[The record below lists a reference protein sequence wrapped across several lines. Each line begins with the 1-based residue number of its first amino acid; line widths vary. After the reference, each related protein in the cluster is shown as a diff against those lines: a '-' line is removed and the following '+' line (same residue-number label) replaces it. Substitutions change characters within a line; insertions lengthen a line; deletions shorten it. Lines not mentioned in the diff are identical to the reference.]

1 MIQIKD
7 KTYKVEIE
15 RKNIKNIYLRVE
27 EGTLKITCS
36 KRVAEKDIYAFIN
49 SKLDWIYKVTTRKVV
64 DSKLLVGDFI
74 YYWGKKYKFQILY
87 GNKNM
92 KVEDDTITI
101 RCRKETVE
109 DALNVFYELTKD
121 EILDKAFMLEDDYLK
136 ILRDYGYIKEPIY
149 KVKMLKSMWGCC
161 YSKKNL
167 VNLSSRLI
175 HFDEKCLKAV
185 LWHELLHF
193 AIPNH
198 SKRFHEVINYH
209 MPEYNEIIKTLH

>member
-15 RKNIKNIYLRVE
+15 RKDIKNIYLRVD
-27 EGTLKITCS
+27 GNTIKITCS
-36 KRVAEKDIYAFIN
+36 KRIVEKDIYAFIN
-49 SKLDWIYKVTTRKVV
+49 SKLNWIYKVSTRKTL
-64 DSKLLVGDFI
+64 DSKLIVDEYI
-74 YYWGKKYKFQILY
+74 YYWGKKYKFVILY

-101 RCRKETVE
+101 RCRKQEKE
-109 DALNVFYELTKD
+109 EALKVFYELTKD
-121 EILDKAFMLEDDYLK
+121 EILDKAFMLEDEYLK
-136 ILRDYGYIKEPIY
+136 ILRDYGYMQEPIY
-149 KVKMLKSMWGCC
+149 KVKTLTSMWGCC
-161 YSKKNL
+161 YSRKNL

-193 AIPNH
+193 VLPNH
-198 SKRFHEVINYH
+198 SKRFHDVINYH

>member
-7 KTYKVEIE
+7 KVYKVEIE
-15 RKNIKNIYLRVE
+15 RKDIKNIYLRVE
-27 EGTLKITCS
+27 GDTLKITCS
-36 KRVAEKDIYAFIN
+36 KRVPEKDIYAFIN
-49 SKLDWIYKVTTRKVV
+49 SKLNWIYKVSLTKTV
-64 DSKLLVGDFI
+64 DSKLMVGEYI
-74 YYWGKKYKFQILY
+74 YYWGRKYKLQILY

-92 KVEDDTITI
+92 KVDGDTITI
-101 RCRKETVE
+101 RCRKNDVQ

-121 EILDKAFMLEDDYLK
+121 EVLNKAFILEDDYLN
-136 ILRDYGYIKEPIY
+136 ILKDYGYPKEPIY

-167 VNLSSRLI
+167 VNLSSRLV

-198 SKRFHEVINYH
+198 SKRFHEVISYH